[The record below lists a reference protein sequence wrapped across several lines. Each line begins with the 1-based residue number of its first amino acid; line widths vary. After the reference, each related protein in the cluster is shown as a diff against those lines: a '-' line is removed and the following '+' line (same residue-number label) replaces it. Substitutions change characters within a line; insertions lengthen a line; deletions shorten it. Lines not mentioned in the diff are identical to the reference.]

1 MIDHILC
8 TCTYICFDSVITAP
22 THFSAPAVGNWGKSN
37 ISVMCNGD
45 YWYFHSSC
53 ISSCAWCTA
62 TPLHWI
68 YDQEKIRELVDKV
81 GGKPEFY
88 PTSQSPVYNIETGRN
103 GAYGDQLYVTLK
115 SVAENKGT
123 YTKPNRP
130 LPTPFSNVGYKQG
143 SLIPRSMPS
152 IGKLDISLGMRL
164 K

>member
-1 MIDHILC
+1 MID
-8 TCTYICFDSVITAP
+8 
-22 THFSAPAVGNWGKSN
+22 
-37 ISVMCNGD
+37 ISLMCSGD
-45 YWYFHSSC
+45 CWHFHSPS
-53 ISSCAWCTA
+53 IFSCAWYVA

-123 YTKPNRP
+123 NMKLHSLDHFLP
-130 LPTPFSNVGYKQG
+130 LFSNVNFKQG
-143 SLIPRSMPS
+143 SLISRPMPS
-152 IGKLDISLGMRL
+152 
-164 K
+164 

>member
-1 MIDHILC
+1 
-8 TCTYICFDSVITAP
+8 
-22 THFSAPAVGNWGKSN
+22 
-37 ISVMCNGD
+37 MCNGD

-53 ISSCAWCTA
+53 TFSCAWYTA

-123 YTKPNRP
+123 HTNPHSLDHYLP
-130 LPTPFSNVGYKQG
+130 LFSTVSYKQG
-143 SLIPRSMPS
+143 SQTHAQYWKAGHNPWE
-152 IGKLDISLGMRL
+152 
-164 K
+164 

>member
-1 MIDHILC
+1 
-8 TCTYICFDSVITAP
+8 
-22 THFSAPAVGNWGKSN
+22 
-37 ISVMCNGD
+37 MCNGD

-68 YDQEKIRELVDKV
+68 YDQEKIRGLVDKV

-143 SLIPRSMPS
+143 SLVPRSMPS